1 MKNIILLLSVTIS
14 WVVFQSPV
22 VCAQVFLD
30 VGKVEL
36 EASPGETVTGKLT
49 VTNSLNKDIR
59 IRAYWED
66 FVYKPPYDGS
76 KDFLP
81 AGTLDNSMREHIT
94 FSPQTFTLSPQ
105 AKRDIQYV
113 VKAPEDFSG
122 GRYGVLFFEEYDQ
135 SAQTATGVRI
145 ITRVGTLFFME
156 SVDKDLQI
164 HLDQFNIDGSAVTFR
179 MNNLGNTV
187 VIPKG
192 IFYLMDAEG
201 LVADRGEV
209 PEVYLPAA
217 ASTALRMELDTNLA
231 VGRYTAVVTF
241 DLGRQYVVVRELD
254 LEKRQTGD
262 LEIMA
267 VRN

>member
-1 MKNIILLLSVTIS
+1 MKNIVFLLSAVINLIF
-14 WVVFQSPV
+14 FQSSV
-22 VCAQVFLD
+22 VSAQVFLD

-36 EASPGETVTGKLT
+36 EMAPGETVNGKLT
-49 VTNSLNKDIR
+49 VTNSLNKEIR
-59 IRAYWED
+59 IKAYWED

-81 AGTLDNSMREHIT
+81 AGTMTNSMREHIT
-94 FSPQTFTLSPQ
+94 FSPQTFTLPAL

-113 VKAPEDFSG
+113 VRAPEDFSG
-122 GRYGVLFFEEYDQ
+122 GVYGVLFFEDDDQ
-135 SAQTATGVRI
+135 NASTATGVKI
-145 ITRVGTLFFME
+145 ITRVGALFFME
-156 SVDKDLQI
+156 SVDKNLQI
-164 HLDQFNIDGSAVTFR
+164 HLDQFDVVGSAVSFR

-192 IFYLMDAEG
+192 IFYLMDGEG

-209 PEVYLPAA
+209 AEVYLPAA
-217 ASTALRMELDTNLA
+217 ASTELRMELDEGLVA
-231 VGRYTAVVTF
+231 GRYTAVVTF

-254 LEKRQTGD
+254 LEKRPTGD
-262 LEIMA
+262 VVILG